1 MPETVTLEQMLEARE
16 RRAARQRALQARYA
30 LPLVSFSMNIAGPVK
45 NSPLIR
51 RGFSAGERMLK
62 EHLSLSGTAPV
73 FEEVSDS
80 AAGCEGLYVV
90 DMAPDELKKLTCA
103 IEEHSPLGR
112 LFDMDVIGPDGRKLE
127 RGLPRRCLICSRSAA
142 ECARSRAHTV
152 QELQSATR
160 TILLEALA
168 EDDARTAAVLAV
180 RALLYEV
187 AVTPKPGLVDRAN
200 CGSHRDMDFYSF
212 LSSAAALQPYFE
224 ACAHTGRQTADL
236 SPDRTL
242 DALRFP
248 GLQAECDM
256 YRATGGVNTHKGAVY
271 SVGLVCG
278 ALGRLERDQ
287 WKDPGRVLS
296 EAAAMAAK
304 SVKKELAGV
313 SPETAK
319 TQGER
324 IYAMYGVAGVRG
336 EAAQGFPSVL
346 HRGLPVLEAGLAR
359 GKSVD
364 EAGTA
369 ALLAIISGTADTSLI
384 ARGGIARQR
393 RAAAELQALLKEH
406 PYPDRAAAEALDR
419 EYIEDNLSPGGS
431 ADLLALCFLLHFLRE
446 APE

>member
-30 LPLVSFSMNIAGPVK
+30 LPLISFSMNIAGPVK

-62 EHLSLSGTAPV
+62 EHLSLSGAAPV

-90 DMAPDELKKLTCA
+90 DMAPDELKKMTCA

-112 LFDMDVIGPDGRKLE
+112 LFDMDVIAPDGRKLE
-127 RGLPRRCLICSRSAA
+127 RGLSRRCLICSRSAA
-142 ECARSRAHTV
+142 ECARSRTHTV
-152 QELQSATR
+152 QELQTATR
-160 TILLEALA
+160 TILLEALS
-168 EDDARTAAVLAV
+168 EDDARTAACLAV

-200 CGSHRDMDFYSF
+200 NGSHRDMDFYSF
-212 LSSAAALQPYFE
+212 LSSAVALQPYFE
-224 ACAHTGRQTADL
+224 ACARTGRQTADQ

-242 DALRFP
+242 ESLRFH
-248 GLQAECDM
+248 GMQAECDM

-296 EAAAMAAK
+296 EAAAMAAG

-324 IYAMYGVAGVRG
+324 IYAMYGIAGVRG

-384 ARGGIARQR
+384 ARGGIVRQR

-419 EYIEDNLSPGGS
+419 EYIEENLSPGGS

-446 APE
+446 ADE